1 MTYTSAELDVVL
13 GNLSGALPSS
23 LFEEYIDSFAGTIAQ
38 QDSVVLTHRCV
49 ISTNID
55 EYIVFPFAGTVTAVY
70 SVINQTI
77 ATHDETII
85 FKNGSDALGTIT
97 IAYNGSDAGDVD
109 SLTITAA
116 NASFTAGEFM
126 LMEIG
131 GESTNDAQCDIVIVY
146 QRTA

>member
-1 MTYTSAELDVVL
+1 MTYTSAELDIVL
-13 GNLSGALPSS
+13 GNLSGSLPSS

-77 ATHDETII
+77 ATNPETIV

-97 IAYNGSDAGDVD
+97 IASSGSNAGDVD
-109 SLTITAA
+109 SLTIAG

>member
-13 GNLSGALPSS
+13 GNLSGSLPSS

-77 ATHDETII
+77 ATNPETIV

-97 IAYNGSDAGDVD
+97 IASSDSNAGDVD
-109 SLTITAA
+109 SLTIAG

>member
-13 GNLSGALPSS
+13 GNLSGSLPSS

-77 ATHDETII
+77 ATNPETIV

-97 IAYNGSDAGDVD
+97 IASLGSNAGDVD
-109 SLTITAA
+109 SLTIAG

>member
-13 GNLSGALPSS
+13 GNLSGSLPSS

-77 ATHDETII
+77 ATNPETIV

-97 IAYNGSDAGDVD
+97 IASSGSNAGDVD
-109 SLTITAA
+109 SLTIAG